1 MRQRTAS
8 RAQLLTPTPPPIPE
22 SHDRCR
28 DQTDPRWLRP
38 DRPRIRPYGD
48 FPNENIRRALD
59 IDSFDFLNFLII
71 LHEKLGVD
79 IPEADYGKLNTLDE
93 MVAYL
98 AARTK

>member
-1 MRQRTAS
+1 MTDAEIKAAILDGL
-8 RAQLLTPTPPPIPE
+8 AQIAPE
-22 SHDRCR
+22 S
-28 DQTDPRWLRP
+28 DPAELSP
-38 DRPRIRPYGD
+38 H
-48 FPNENIRRALD
+48 ENIRRALD
-59 IDSFDFLNFLII
+59 IDSFDFLNFLIG

>member
-1 MRQRTAS
+1 MTDAEIKAAILDGL
-8 RAQLLTPTPPPIPE
+8 AQIAPE
-22 SHDRCR
+22 S
-28 DQTDPRWLRP
+28 DPAELS
-38 DRPRIRPYGD
+38 
-48 FPNENIRRALD
+48 PNENIRRALD
-59 IDSFDFLNFLII
+59 IDSFDFLNFVIG

>member
-1 MRQRTAS
+1 MTDAEIKS
-8 RAQLLTPTPPPIPE
+8 AILDGLAQIAPE
-22 SHDRCR
+22 S
-28 DQTDPRWLRP
+28 DPAELP
-38 DRPRIRPYGD
+38 
-48 FPNENIRRALD
+48 PNENIRRALD
-59 IDSFDFLNFLII
+59 IDSFDFLNFLIG

>member
-1 MRQRTAS
+1 MTDAEIKAAILDRL
-8 RAQLLTPTPPPIPE
+8 AQIAPE
-22 SHDRCR
+22 S
-28 DQTDPRWLRP
+28 DPAELS
-38 DRPRIRPYGD
+38 
-48 FPNENIRRALD
+48 PNENIRRALD
-59 IDSFDFLNFLII
+59 IDSFDFLNFLIG